1 MCRMLVWLRPRQL
14 RVARAEVDQRTVEAF
29 AVVVAEATRILHNGW
44 VEAFIEDKVFLTLK
58 KEAEVVVQAYLQEKV
73 EEEDMTPEGDL
84 SQHADLINKMHTQFS
99 DIKELN
105 YLWMKSKE

>member
-1 MCRMLVWLRPRQL
+1 MNKYDYMVNIQK
-14 RVARAEVDQRTVEAF
+14 QN
-29 AVVVAEATRILHNGW
+29 HNFNCQK
-44 VEAFIEDKVFLTLK
+44 ECTKNHQASKK
-58 KEAEVVVQAYLQEKV
+58 KEKSVESEEEKV